1 MPRIPHKHIDGVEHK
16 RCCRCK
22 EWKLLSNFHK
32 CKSSWDNL
40 GKRCCD
46 CNKLCNEIYSS
57 QTHVKIK
64 KKQYYEKY
72 MSNPINREKVLARKR
87 KYNSLDHV
95 KLAKKKYAEA
105 HIKERV
111 VYNRAYRRKKYK
123 ENHTFRTSVL
133 LRCRLKDILKKK
145 HTKQSNTT
153 NKLLGK
159 NINSITVH
167 LEKQFYEYMT
177 WQNSGLNGWEVD
189 HRIPIAAFDMEN
201 ALHQKICY
209 WYRNLQPLWA
219 KDNRQKSNKYKEED
233 KQVLIKEWIFY
244 NI

>member
-1 MPRIPHKHIDGVEHK
+1 MPRIAHKHIDGVEHK

-111 VYNRAYRRKKYK
+111 VYNRAYRRKNIKKIIHFGHLYYYDADSK
-123 ENHTFRTSVL
+123 TY
-133 LRCRLKDILKKK
+133 LKK
-145 HTKQSNTT
+145 NTQ
-153 NKLLGK
+153 NKVIQQ
-159 NINSITVH
+159 IN
-167 LEKQFYEYMT
+167 F
-177 WQNSGLNGWEVD
+177 
-189 HRIPIAAFDMEN
+189 
-201 ALHQKICY
+201 
-209 WYRNLQPLWA
+209 
-219 KDNRQKSNKYKEED
+219 
-233 KQVLIKEWIFY
+233 
-244 NI
+244 